1 MQKFAILF
9 WIHYS
14 SFHQSSGS
22 GSESG
27 VWTQKPMKS
36 KSAESDNNTGSND
49 EDDIGNT
56 GLNARDGSGTQV
68 LLMNNHADSLIFE
81 FHSFD
86 FNTCEHSCKYFD
98 LLVASM

>member
-1 MQKFAILF
+1 MQNFAILF
-9 WIHYS
+9 CIHYS

-27 VWTQKPMKS
+27 VWTQKPRKS

-56 GLNARDGSGTQV
+56 GLNARDGSDHGSGTQV
-68 LLMNNHADSLIFE
+68 SLMNTHANSL
-81 FHSFD
+81 SFPS
-86 FNTCEHSCKYFD
+86 FGITTYEHSCN
-98 LLVASM
+98 